1 MSIEKIPVSNPGNME
16 KIGNS
21 PTLKKHEGVKGN
33 PVTPKEDSKLKNV
46 DKVEISSE
54 VKKLQK
60 TLSNLKS
67 ELKNVPDV
75 RGEKVKEVK
84 ARMESGF
91 YDKEENIKKVADS
104 ISEAGLRPLGT

>member
-1 MSIEKIPVSNPGNME
+1 MSIEKISVSNPNNME

-21 PTLKKHEGVKGN
+21 QTLKKHEGVKGKL
-33 PVTPKEDSKLKNV
+33 VTPKEDSKLKNV

-60 TLSNLKS
+60 TLSGRKS
-67 ELKNVPDV
+67 ELKNVPDI

-91 YDKEENIKKVADS
+91 YDKEENIKKVANS
-104 ISEAGLRPLGT
+104 ISEAGLRPFGT